1 MEAQSQVYERLRS
14 EGIELNLQTTPMGAY
29 TSFVQTGNLIFV
41 SGHIA
46 KIDGVPWVGQ
56 LGLDMETVAGVA
68 AARSVATD
76 MLGTL
81 QVATGDLNR
90 IVRIVKVLCLV
101 NSSPLFTEHHIVAN
115 GFSELI
121 ESIFGTS
128 GKHARS
134 TFGVAQLP
142 TGACVEVELIAE
154 LRDGHAQVFSEV
166 WHTISG

>member
-1 MEAQSQVYERLRS
+1 MEAQSQIYERLQS
-14 EGIELNLQTTPMGAY
+14 EGIELHLRTTPMGAY
-29 TSFVQTGNLIFV
+29 TPFVQTGNLLFV

-46 KIDGVPWVGQ
+46 KRGGVPWVGQ
-56 LGLDMETVAGVA
+56 LGTDMEAAVGFA
-68 AARSVATD
+68 AARSVAAD

-81 QVATGDLNR
+81 QAATGDLNR

-101 NSSPLFTEHHIVAN
+101 NSNPKFTDHHIVGN

-154 LRDGHAQVFSEV
+154 LRGGHA
-166 WHTISG
+166 

>member
-1 MEAQSQVYERLRS
+1 LEAKNQVYERLRS

-29 TSFVQTGNLIFV
+29 TPFVQTGNLLFV
-41 SGHIA
+41 SGHVA
-46 KIDGVPWVGQ
+46 KLGGVPWVGQ
-56 LGLDMETVAGVA
+56 LGRDMETAAGVG

-101 NSSPLFTEHHIVAN
+101 NSTPIFTEHHIVAN

-154 LRDGHAQVFSEV
+154 LRDGHV
-166 WHTISG
+166 